1 MAQTDLD
8 LTRAFY
14 AALRTLDLAALF
26 DVLAPDVQI
35 RHSELVAWGGEE
47 RGYAGVRRFLERLVL
62 SVDARFDVTE
72 IATASD
78 TVVTGRLRGRARATG
93 AWFDVRFVHIWTI
106 ADGRLARLD
115 AHVDTV
121 ALTHAIEAPAW
132 RAPVVTPPATSG
144 PRRGRRDG
152 RRRTG
157 ACAASL
163 RAQRWL
169 ALAPAAFSLE
179 RR

>member
-8 LTRAFY
+8 LIRAFY

-47 RGYAGVRRFLERLVL
+47 RGYPGVRRFLERLVL
-62 SVDARFDVTE
+62 TVDARFDVTE
-72 IATASD
+72 IVNASD

-106 ADGRLARLD
+106 DDGRLARLD
-115 AHVDTV
+115 AHVDTA
-121 ALTHAIEAPAW
+121 ALRHALEAPEW
-132 RAPVVTPPATSG
+132 RAPAVTTPAPRAGGRG
-144 PRRGRRDG
+144 PRHD

-157 ACAASL
+157 ACAAST

-169 ALAPAAFSLE
+169 ALAPATFTLE